1 MAENVFEAVKQS
13 VSTREAAEFYGIKVR
28 RTGMACCPF
37 HDDKNPSMK
46 VDQRF
51 HCFGCGEDGDVIDF
65 TAKLFDLS
73 PKEAAEKLAQD
84 FGLIYDSQAPPR
96 RKYVRQKTEAQQFRE
111 DRQRCYRVLS
121 DYYHLL
127 KKWESDHSP
136 RTPEEK
142 PHPRFVEAIQKK
154 AYVEYLLDLFL
165 YESEEEQKAWI
176 AEHTAEI
183 THLERRLKIMAENK
197 PTNRERL
204 REITDGIEQGI
215 KELFESEKYMRYL
228 SVMSRFHRYSVNNTM
243 LIYTADQTMKR
254 IESVIGGLNIDVFS
268 IADKFCKND
277 TCVVLRTQSEIEHIF
292 SELYRVEPRMIA
304 YYLKVKVLELL
315 MFLNQVS
322 LQDYQEERRYFAR
335 NQVQTIKKMQEYMTA
350 DLRNHYTLQE
360 LSEKFEIPLT
370 SMKVCFK
377 GVYGCSIYAY
387 MKSYRMQAATIL
399 LRDTSDSITEIAAKM
414 GYDNPSKFSE
424 VFKKEFGELPS
435 EFRKKLSK

>member
-1 MAENVFEAVKQS
+1 MSEQQFTDFFDPEIQKI
-13 VSTREAAEFYGIKVR
+13 VS
-28 RTGMACCPF
+28 
-37 HDDKNPSMK
+37 
-46 VDQRF
+46 
-51 HCFGCGEDGDVIDF
+51 EDGCSIYRMKNVTGEGVI
-65 TAKLFDLS
+65 T
-73 PKEAAEKLAQD
+73 
-84 FGLIYDSQAPPR
+84 R
-96 RKYVRQKTEAQQFRE
+96 
-111 DRQRCYRVLS
+111 
-121 DYYHLL
+121 
-127 KKWESDHSP
+127 
-136 RTPEEK
+136 
-142 PHPRFVEAIQKK
+142 
-154 AYVEYLLDLFL
+154 
-165 YESEEEQKAWI
+165 YEI
-176 AEHTAEI
+176 
-183 THLERRLKIMAENK
+183 L
-197 PTNRERL
+197 P
-204 REITDGIEQGI
+204 GIELFYNDFHMSDGQNQNKLPHSDVLEINHCREGRFECEFANGDYQYVGAGDLAINRLTNETTSTYFPLSHYHGI
-215 KELFESEKYMRYL
+215 SITIDLP
-228 SVMSRFHRYSVNNTM
+228 
-243 LIYTADQTMKR
+243 TADQTMKR

-424 VFKKEFGELPS
+424 VFKKDIKVRLRPGFFPFVEPGFELDISCLICGGEGCPSCKHSGWLELCPCGMIHPNVLREGGIDPEKYTGFAFGLGLTRLAMMKYGIKDIRDLNS
-435 EFRKKLSK
+435 GSLKALSQFTDDE